1 MLKAQR
7 KIVLR
12 TRVAEMQTEAIED
25 VVSAIVQD
33 GKAESLKTL
42 EEQKE
47 TQIEETKITVPE
59 KAEKEVQ
66 TDPVEIKSLDSLEG
80 E

>member
-1 MLKAQR
+1 
-7 KIVLR
+7 
-12 TRVAEMQTEAIED
+12 MQTEAIED

-33 GKAESLKTL
+33 GKAEPLQKL

-59 KAEKEVQ
+59 KVEKEVQ
-66 TDPVEIKSLDSLEG
+66 TDPVEIKSIDSLEG
-80 E
+80 N